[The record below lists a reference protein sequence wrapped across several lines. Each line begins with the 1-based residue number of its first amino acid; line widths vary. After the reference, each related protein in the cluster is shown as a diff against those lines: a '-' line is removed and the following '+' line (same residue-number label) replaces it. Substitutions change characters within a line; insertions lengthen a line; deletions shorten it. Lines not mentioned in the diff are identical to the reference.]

1 MLNKI
6 AENIKQF
13 HMIEKGDRIVVGVS
27 GGADS
32 VCLLSVLQKLYG
44 TDTISLFVVH
54 INHGLRGTEADED
67 EAFVKELC
75 NQLKVEC
82 FSYSYDIKQIAASQG
97 ISEEEAGRNV
107 RYQSFLEVCH
117 RQKCNKIAVAHNKN
131 DSAETFLFHLFRGSG
146 LKGLSGIAPVRQL
159 SSDMEAVSVIRPL
172 TCAERSEIEKYLKE
186 EQIFYRTD
194 STNLTED
201 YTRNKI
207 RNRILT
213 YARTEINQNAVN
225 NIYETAGRLR
235 EAQEF
240 IDEQVELSYRKCVI
254 ETEIEFKL
262 KLKEFEE
269 AASILQKGILRIVFE
284 RLAGHLKDFEAKHIE
299 AVLTLIEKQV
309 GRSVHLP
316 YGVVAERGYEEL
328 FIYRRQDKKIKTGKE
343 EEILAQE
350 LLIPGCTNLIQ
361 QGKRIITEIINY
373 QKNTVIPKNSCIK
386 WFDYDKIENA
396 VEVRGRKEGDYI
408 QINSLS
414 GRKKLKDY
422 FIDHKIP
429 KQLRDSLVL
438 IADGNHIMWIVGY
451 GDRMSEKYKVDD
463 TTTKVLLIK
472 MIDLEEMQD
481 ER

>member
-1 MLNKI
+1 METMLNKI

-13 HMIEKGDRIVVGVS
+13 HMIKKGDRIVVGVS

-44 TDTISLFVVH
+44 SKDISLFVVH

-75 NQLKVEC
+75 NRMKVEC
-82 FSYSYDIKQIAASQG
+82 FSYSFNVKQIAASQG

-117 RQKCNKIAVAHNKN
+117 SQKCNKIAVAHNKN
-131 DSAETFLFHLFRGSG
+131 DNAETFLFHLFRGSG
-146 LKGLSGIAPVRQL
+146 LKGLSGIAPIRQL
-159 SSDMEAVSVIRPL
+159 SSDKEEITVIRPL
-172 TCAERSEIEKYLKE
+172 NCVERSEIENYLKE
-186 EQIFYRTD
+186 ERLLYRTD
-194 STNLTED
+194 STNRTDD

-213 YARTEINQNAVN
+213 YAKTEINQNAVN

-240 IDEQVELSYRKCVI
+240 IEEQVKLSYRNCVI
-254 ETEIEFKL
+254 EGEIEFRL
-262 KLKEFEE
+262 KLKEFQETV
-269 AASILQKGILRIVFE
+269 AILQKGIVRNAFE
-284 RLAGHLKDFEAKHIE
+284 KLVGNLKDLESKHID
-299 AVLTLIEKQV
+299 AVLTLLQKQV

-316 YGVVAERGYEEL
+316 YGMVAERGYEEIL
-328 FIYRRQDKKIKTGKE
+328 IYHKQDKCIETNNKE
-343 EEILAQE
+343 AICPQK
-350 LLIPGCTNLIQ
+350 LLIPGSMDLKS
-361 QGKRIITEIINY
+361 QGKRIITEIISY

-396 VEVRGRKEGDYI
+396 VEVRGRKEGDFI
-408 QINSLS
+408 QINTLG

-429 KQLRDSLVL
+429 KQHRDFLVL
-438 IADGNHIMWIVGY
+438 IADGNHIMWIIGY
-451 GDRMSEKYKVDD
+451 GDRMSEKYKVDE
-463 TTTKVLLIK
+463 TTTKILLIK
-472 MIDLEEMQD
+472 MIDLEEM
-481 ER
+481 

>member
-32 VCLLSVLQKLYG
+32 VCLLSVLQKLYASR
-44 TDTISLFVVH
+44 DISLLVVH

-75 NQLKVEC
+75 NRMNVEC
-82 FSYSYDIKQIAASQG
+82 YSYSFNVKQIADSQG

-107 RYQSFLEVCH
+107 RYQSFLEVCN

-131 DSAETFLFHLFRGSG
+131 DNAETFLFHLFRGSG
-146 LKGLSGIAPVRQL
+146 LKGLSGIAPIRQL
-159 SSDMEAVSVIRPL
+159 STSMEEITVIRPL
-172 TCAERSEIEKYLKE
+172 NCVERSEIEKYLKE
-186 EQIFYRTD
+186 EQISYRTD
-194 STNLTED
+194 STNQTDD

-213 YARTEINQNAVN
+213 YAKTEINQNAVS

-235 EAQEF
+235 EAQEY
-240 IDEQVELSYRKCVI
+240 IEEQVKLSYRNCVI
-254 ETEIEFKL
+254 EGEIEFRL
-262 KLKEFEE
+262 KLKELLET
-269 AASILQKGILRIVFE
+269 APILQKGILRNAFE
-284 RLAGHLKDFEAKHIE
+284 RLVGNLKDLESKHID
-299 AVLTLIEKQV
+299 AVLTLLQKQV

-316 YGVVAERGYEEL
+316 YGIIAERGYEEIL
-328 FIYRRQDKKIKTGKE
+328 LYHKQGKRIDADNKE
-343 EEILAQE
+343 AIRPQE
-350 LLIPGCTNLIQ
+350 LLIPGSMNLKP
-361 QGKRIITEIINY
+361 QGKRIMTEVISY

-396 VEVRGRKEGDYI
+396 VEVRGRKEGDFI
-408 QINSLS
+408 QINTLG

-429 KQLRDSLVL
+429 KQQRDSLVL
-438 IADGNHIMWIVGY
+438 IADGNHIMWIIGY
-451 GDRMSEKYKVDD
+451 GDRMSEKYKVDE